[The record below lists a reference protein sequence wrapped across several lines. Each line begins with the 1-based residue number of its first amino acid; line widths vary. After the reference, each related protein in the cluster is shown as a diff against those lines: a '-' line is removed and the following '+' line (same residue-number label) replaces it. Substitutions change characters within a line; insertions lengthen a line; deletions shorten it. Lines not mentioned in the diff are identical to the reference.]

1 MDVGADGSRG
11 LKSVEVRARAT
22 ESDFL
27 AWSPNSYQLGK
38 REQGA
43 STPGALVSPSV
54 RREYL
59 KSISP
64 GLLLRL
70 RLTYFTSFKL

>member
-54 RREYL
+54 
-59 KSISP
+59 
-64 GLLLRL
+64 
-70 RLTYFTSFKL
+70 